1 MRLLRVPLA
10 VALNRQ
16 CFQRSLASEAPRQW
30 HPRADMLSH
39 VFDMNSLNQ
48 AQLEANDFRLLK
60 QAIDER
66 MEEPSAQAG
75 RP

>member
-1 MRLLRVPLA
+1 MRLA

-39 VFDMNSLNQ
+39 VFDKNCLNQ
-48 AQLEANDFRLLK
+48 TQLEAKDFRLLK

-66 MEEPSAQAG
+66 MEEPSAHAG

>member
-1 MRLLRVPLA
+1 MPLT

-30 HPRADMLSH
+30 HPRAGWLSH
-39 VFDMNSLNQ
+39 VFDMNCLNQ
-48 AQLEANDFRLLK
+48 TQLEANDVRFLK

>member
-1 MRLLRVPLA
+1 MPLA

-39 VFDMNSLNQ
+39 VFDMNCLNQ
-48 AQLEANDFRLLK
+48 AQLEANDFRFLK

-66 MEEPSAQAG
+66 MKEPSAQAG